1 MLSQKWA
8 ILYLLHKLSNT
19 IPSSGPQ
26 DAQRATNP
34 PNRGG
39 SQIAHHG
46 RDIPVGNSGSQCN
59 GELPSAFED
68 AFSITGLSRMPAR
81 GLGQQHHQNNEVV
94 EGELPKYRGNA
105 NQYSTNGPTKPT
117 LERPTVPETS
127 PSEAAIL
134 HDLPYT
140 LQGLSSTNLSFASMS
155 SLSLPPSLPP
165 SMISLLHTLAEP
177 SLLYRGIAAFVQTSE
192 GGLIGQSLRSSV
204 SGELRSYLGLVAALE
219 AEIRRSLKMADDKE
233 GQGVRKAAVT
243 LKRCVIWTKEATMGL
258 RLMSLIVEESKSILF
273 SSTQSF
279 IFNSEIVA
287 NVSQARKGVS

>member
-1 MLSQKWA
+1 M
-8 ILYLLHKLSNT
+8 
-19 IPSSGPQ
+19 PV
-26 DAQRATNP
+26 
-34 PNRGG
+34 
-39 SQIAHHG
+39 
-46 RDIPVGNSGSQCN
+46 RD
-59 GELPSAFED
+59 
-68 AFSITGLSRMPAR
+68 
-81 GLGQQHHQNNEVV
+81 LGQRHDQTDGAV
-94 EGELPKYRGNA
+94 EGELPKYHGNG
-105 NQYSTNGPTKPT
+105 NRQSTKGPAKPK
-117 LERPTVPETS
+117 LERPIARETS

-140 LQGLSSTNLSFASMS
+140 LQGLSSTNLLFASIS

-192 GGLIGQSLRSSV
+192 GGLIGQSLRSAV

-233 GQGVRKAAVT
+233 GQGARKAAVT
-243 LKRCVIWTKEATMGL
+243 LKRCVIWTREATMGL

-279 IFNSEIVA
+279 IFNREIVA
-287 NVSQARKGVS
+287 NVSKARKGVS